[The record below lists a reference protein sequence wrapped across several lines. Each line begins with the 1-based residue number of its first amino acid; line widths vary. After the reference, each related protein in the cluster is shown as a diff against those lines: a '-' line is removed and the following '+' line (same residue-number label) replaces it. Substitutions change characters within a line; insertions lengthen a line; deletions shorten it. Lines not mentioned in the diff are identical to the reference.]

1 MLIPMLQRV
10 STSRENSS
18 KFLNAT
24 NILIII
30 TIQRK
35 DIHHAIPVMS
45 FQDRSR
51 TVNAQGQYIDQ

>member
-1 MLIPMLQRV
+1 MLQRV

>member
-1 MLIPMLQRV
+1 MLQRV

-18 KFLNAT
+18 KLLNAT
-24 NILIII
+24 NIVIII
-30 TIQRK
+30 TIQGK
-35 DIHHAIPVMS
+35 DIQYMIPVMS